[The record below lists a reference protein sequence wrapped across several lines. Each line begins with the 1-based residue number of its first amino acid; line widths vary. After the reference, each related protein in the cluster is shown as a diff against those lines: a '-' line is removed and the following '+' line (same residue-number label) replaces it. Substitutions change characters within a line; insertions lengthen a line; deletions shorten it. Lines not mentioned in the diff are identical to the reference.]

1 MAIFSE
7 RGKYSWLFVIWVI
20 IGIVIAWGHS
30 YITLALVKLVLSA
43 LLGLLLWPLVL
54 LGISL
59 HIH

>member
-1 MAIFSE
+1 MAIVSG
-7 RGKYSWLFVIWVI
+7 RKYSWLFVIWMI

-30 YITLALVKLVLSA
+30 YIGLYVVKLVLSA
-43 LLGLLLWPLVL
+43 LLALFLWPLVL

>member
-1 MAIFSE
+1 MAVFS
-7 RGKYSWLFVIWVI
+7 GKSKYSGLFVIWVI

-30 YITLALVKLVLSA
+30 YIGVYMVKLVASA
-43 LLGLLLWPLVL
+43 LLALFLWPLVL